1 MFIKD
6 FNQNGQQR
14 IQNLQKLLNEEFSIS
29 FAQTFPEKDKL
40 IKLRNS
46 AETRIIQLKGSS
58 KQFQL
63 EPEYVKYLGIRDI
76 SETMLAEG
84 YYAESPK
91 YTEMKDMLN
100 ASIEG
105 LMDSG
110 YTMDEA
116 CGECMNRYRMD
127 NRFAF
132 DDEHVLPIIIKAAKQ
147 YMESFSSKDEALEET
162 QTDLNDRLLSE
173 LAKEIG
179 VELKDTTSY
188 DAIEEKLNMF
198 AEVSGKS
205 RDAVVG
211 FLNSLEEDAVEGG
224 IQMFGKKIAEQNR
237 DNTEEED
244 LDEGMFDDI
253 IDEMI
258 SEEIEGTS
266 VDEAEVVMAVRALA
280 DDLQDQVERL
290 GRMKN
295 EDIPAIADSMVSE
308 FGLESAQGFK
318 GQAEQILDDALLNAK
333 SSKEGMDGLIGN
345 ITGVGALGSSDLE
358 EPDLGIG
365 DMGMEEP
372 LPEPEIDI
380 NEPAAA
386 GPEEEPLGRAP
397 VEV

>member
-14 IQNLQKLLNEEFSIS
+14 IQNLQKLLSEEFNIS
-29 FAQTFPEKDKL
+29 FAQTFPKKDKL
-40 IKLRNS
+40 VKLKDS
-46 AETRIIQLKGSS
+46 AEMRIIQLKGSS
-58 KQFQL
+58 KQFHL
-63 EPEYVKYLGIRDI
+63 EPEYVKYLGIKDI

-91 YTEMKDMLN
+91 YNEMKEMLV
-100 ASIEG
+100 ASVEG

-116 CGECMNRYRMD
+116 CGESMNRFRMD

-147 YMESFSSKDEALEET
+147 YMESFGSKDEALEET

-224 IQMFGKKIAEQNR
+224 IQMFGRKIAEQNR
-237 DNTEEED
+237 ENTEEEVQ
-244 LDEGMFDDI
+244 ESMFDDI

-266 VDEAEVVMAVRALA
+266 VDEAEVVMAIRALA

-295 EDIPAIADSMVSE
+295 EDIPAITDSMVSE
-308 FGLESAQGFK
+308 FGLEKAQGFK
-318 GQAEQILDDALLNAK
+318 GQAEQLLDDALLNAK
-333 SSKEGMDGLIGN
+333 ASKEGMDGLIGTV
-345 ITGVGALGSSDLE
+345 TGVGALGTNDLE
-358 EPDLGIG
+358 EPELGIG

-386 GPEEEPLGRAP
+386 GPEDEPLGRAP